1 VLFRSQLP
9 KNERLHAEKSIK
21 ELFHEG
27 SSFFLFPFKVQFFVK
42 KDVPLGTQKVLF
54 SVSKRK
60 FKKAV
65 DRNFVKRRI
74 KEAYRLNKH
83 LITLP
88 NIELNIGFIYVAGN
102 LMEFS
107 EIQPKI
113 ILCLKKL
120 QAELTDNQSIHE

>member
-1 VLFRSQLP
+1 MNYQLP
-9 KNERLHAEKSIK
+9 KTERLHAEKSIK

-42 KDVPLGTQKVLF
+42 KDLPKGTTKVLF

-83 LITLP
+83 LITIP

-120 QAELTDNQSIHE
+120 QAELTENQPIHE

>member
-1 VLFRSQLP
+1 MNYQLS
-9 KNERLHAEKSIK
+9 KSERLDSEKSIK
-21 ELFHEG
+21 ELFNEG
-27 SSFFLFPFKVQFFVK
+27 SYFFLFPFKVQFFIK
-42 KDVPLGTQKVLF
+42 NNLSKGTTKVLF

-65 DRNFVKRRI
+65 DRNHVKRRI
-74 KEAYRLNKH
+74 KEAYRLNKT
-83 LITLP
+83 LITIP
-88 NIELNIGFIYVAGN
+88 NIELNIGFIFVAGN

-120 QAELTDNQSIHE
+120 QAVLTENQSIHE

>member
-1 VLFRSQLP
+1 MNYQLP

-83 LITLP
+83 LITLK

-120 QAELTDNQSIHE
+120 QAELTENQSIHE

>member
-1 VLFRSQLP
+1 MNYQLP

-83 LITLP
+83 LITLQ